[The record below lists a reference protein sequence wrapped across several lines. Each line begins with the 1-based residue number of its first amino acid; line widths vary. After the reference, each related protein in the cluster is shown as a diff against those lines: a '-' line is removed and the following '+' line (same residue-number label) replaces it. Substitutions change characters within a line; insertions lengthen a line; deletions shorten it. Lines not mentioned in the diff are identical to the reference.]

1 MDRDTATEEYKLLDP
16 ILRDVSDSFITG
28 YDVENDGNYI
38 TTTYENGTV
47 VKVDLEAKTV
57 DYNGKLIDLSQY
69 SQEGGI
75 RF

>member
-1 MDRDTATEEYKLLDP
+1 M
-16 ILRDVSDSFITG
+16 SDSFITG